1 MGRGRSCRWCTG
13 LVFQIF
19 LLAGVSPGL
28 VLLNDAASRYRASV
42 MLFQRL
48 VSSTERR
55 RQAAALT
62 LGKHFADCLASSP
75 APSPQA
81 KCCIRSARRGS
92 AESGMRSTIV
102 SDLRRVV
109 SRRLPLGSR
118 WRNLHG
124 CASVHCCTSFPA
136 HCFVYRRRLAESPP
150 WPWRSPSGHGRRRGA
165 ASAFAAVPAL
175 LRCAR
180 RLAFASA
187 APSVFPSADGSL
199 LMSMAP
205 EDGLLADP
213 FVRRGDV
220 RSSLSPLAGS
230 GLMSLLW
237 HVCCGMSRGILNW
250 DFKDLEGLEGCFP
263 CLVRLLMKRELKG
276 SM

>member
-1 MGRGRSCRWCTG
+1 MTWVVVG
-13 LVFQIF
+13 LVGGVPVWLFQIS

-28 VLLNDAASRYRASV
+28 VMFERRRVAVSRIGDALSALGFA
-42 MLFQRL
+42 
-48 VSSTERR
+48 STERR

-136 HCFVYRRRLAESPP
+136 HCFVYSRRLAAGTCLSCR
-150 WPWRSPSGHGRRRGA
+150 RSPGGCGHRRGPA
-165 ASAFAAVPAL
+165 SALASLAQFARASAFP
-175 LRCAR
+175 
-180 RLAFASA
+180 
-187 APSVFPSADGSL
+187 VFLPSADCSL

-220 RSSLSPLAGS
+220 RHEPFAAGRL
-230 GLMSLLW
+230 GA
-237 HVCCGMSRGILNW
+237 HVFIMARALRDVKG
-250 DFKDLEGLEGCFP
+250 DFELEFQDF
-263 CLVRLLMKRELKG
+263 
-276 SM
+276 